1 MITYWSNEQ
10 IQHASWINVC
20 SLTIDTRRH
29 LKNDEDENVVL
40 FVWIDRQRLSRD
52 NCSLFFSFSQWF
64 DRMLFMA
71 SSTRDFFSIDFC
83 FKCSFSSSFV
93 IRYQIEQMFNIH
105 RHFLFSLRFYF
116 EKKNEKNKR
125 KFEIILKIIYKNQIW
140 SEDLFWQCFRINF
153 E

>member
-20 SLTIDTRRH
+20 SFTIDTRRH

-52 NCSLFFSFSQWF
+52 NYSLVFFQWF

-71 SSTRDFFSIDFC
+71 SSTSDFFSIDFG
-83 FKCSFSSSFV
+83 FKWIFSSSLV
-93 IRYQIEQMFNIH
+93 IRYRMAQMFNIH
-105 RHFLFSLRFYF
+105 RHFCCFFRFYSQKKKKRETKTEF
-116 EKKNEKNKR
+116 E
-125 KFEIILKIIYKNQIW
+125 FTLTIIYKNQIW
-140 SEDLFWQCFRINF
+140 SEELFWRCFRINF